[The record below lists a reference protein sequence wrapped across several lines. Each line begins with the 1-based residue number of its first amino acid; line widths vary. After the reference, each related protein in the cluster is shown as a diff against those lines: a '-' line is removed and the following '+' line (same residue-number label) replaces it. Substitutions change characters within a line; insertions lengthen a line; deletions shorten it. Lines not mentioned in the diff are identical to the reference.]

1 MLLSVALLRTIPLI
15 LLIQF
20 PATKQANIA
29 PPRACVCP
37 GCGAVCDFSWGSVEG
52 GCELCSGAG
61 SGVADG

>member
-29 PPRACVCP
+29 PLRACVCP
-37 GCGAVCDFSWGSVEG
+37 GCGAVCDFSWGSVAG
-52 GCELCSGAG
+52 GCELCSGTGA
-61 SGVADG
+61 GVADG